1 MPARAAMLTLLRPKL
16 GHAPPAP
23 FPLVCRLPYR
33 PRMDTPTL
41 TQTATGPQVITFG
54 CRLNAYESEVMRGAA
69 EATGDANLVVV
80 NTCAV
85 TAEAERQARQTIRK
99 IKRDNPDARI
109 IVTGCAAQISPD
121 AFASMPEVTK
131 VLGNIEKLEAS
142 NFFIDPRAN
151 DKILVADIMT
161 VRETAGHLIGGFAER
176 ARAFVE
182 VQQGCDHR
190 CTFCIIPFG
199 RGNSRSVPAGVV
211 VERIRKLVDA
221 GFNEVVLTG
230 VDLTSWGPDLPGVP
244 TLGNLVQRI
253 LKLVPDLPR
262 LRLSSI
268 DSIEV
273 DEPLME
279 AITADMRVMPHL
291 HLSLQ
296 HGDDMILK
304 RMKRRHLR
312 DQAINFCAEVRKR
325 RPDVVFGADIIAG
338 FPTEDD
344 AAFEN
349 SLHLLDDCDI
359 TYLHV
364 FPYSEREGT
373 PAARMPQ
380 VEKHIR
386 KERAARLR
394 AKAALKMDT
403 YFASQ
408 VGVLADVLV
417 EKEDGSGHTAHFAPI
432 KLTGAFTVGK
442 ISRALVTRSD
452 AKSLYAEVA

>member
-1 MPARAAMLTLLRPKL
+1 MS
-16 GHAPPAP
+16 
-23 FPLVCRLPYR
+23 
-33 PRMDTPTL
+33 DTATL
-41 TQTATGPQVITFG
+41 TETATGPKIITFG
-54 CRLNAYESEVMRGAA
+54 CRLNAYESEVMRTHA
-69 EATGDANLVVV
+69 EAAGDDNLVII

-85 TAEAERQARQTIRK
+85 TAEAERQARQMIRK
-99 IKRDNPDARI
+99 VRRENPDAKI
-109 IVTGCAAQISPD
+109 VVTGCAAQISPE
-121 AFASMPEVTK
+121 AYARMPEVTR
-131 VLGNIEKLEAS
+131 VLGNVEKMDAAS
-142 NFFIDPRAN
+142 FLFDARAN
-151 DKILVADIMT
+151 DKIHVTDIMQ
-161 VRETAGHLIGGFAER
+161 VQETAGHLIGGFAER

-182 VQQGCDHR
+182 VQQGCNHR

-199 RGNSRSVPAGVV
+199 RGNSRSVPAGLV
-211 VERIRKLVDA
+211 VERVQRLVAA
-221 GFNEVVLTG
+221 GCKEVVLTG
-230 VDLTSWGPDLPGVP
+230 VDLTSWGPDLPGAP

-273 DEPLME
+273 DDALLEV
-279 AITADMRVMPHL
+279 ITGDLRVMPHL

-312 DQAINFCAEVRKR
+312 DQAIQFCADVRGR

-338 FPTEDD
+338 FPTEDE

-349 SLHLLDDCDI
+349 SLNLVDACGL

-380 VEKHIR
+380 VDKKIR
-386 KERAARLR
+386 KERAAVLR
-394 AKAALKMDT
+394 EKGAALLQN
-403 YFASQ
+403 YYAAQ
-408 VGVLADVLV
+408 VGMSADVLV
-417 EKEDGSGHTAHFAPI
+417 EKEDGSGHSAHFAPVRVSGAVTPGQI
-432 KLTGAFTVGK
+432 VHTRITGHDTKTLF
-442 ISRALVTRSD
+442 
-452 AKSLYAEVA
+452 AEVA

>member
-1 MPARAAMLTLLRPKL
+1 MEMD
-16 GHAPPAP
+16 APS
-23 FPLVCRLPYR
+23 LP
-33 PRMDTPTL
+33 
-41 TQTATGPQVITFG
+41 QAATGPQVITFG
-54 CRLNAYESEVMRGAA
+54 CRLNAYESEVMRAA
-69 EATGDANLVVV
+69 AIATGDDNLVVV

-109 IVTGCAAQISPD
+109 IVTGCAAQISPA
-121 AFASMPEVTK
+121 AFAKMPEVAK

-142 NFFIDPRAN
+142 HFSIDPRAN
-151 DKILVADIMT
+151 DKIHVADIMT

-190 CTFCIIPFG
+190 CTFCIIPYG
-199 RGNSRSVPAGVV
+199 RGNSRSVPAGLVI
-211 VERIRKLVDA
+211 ERIRKLVDA
-221 GFNEVVLTG
+221 GYNEVVLTG
-230 VDLTSWGPDLPGVP
+230 VDLTSWGPDLPGSP
-244 TLGNLVQRI
+244 SLGNLVQRI

-273 DEPLME
+273 DTPLLE
-279 AITADMRVMPHL
+279 AITSDIRVMPHL

-296 HGDDMILK
+296 HGDDLILK

-312 DQAINFCAEVRKR
+312 AQAIDFCADVRKR

-338 FPTEDD
+338 FPTEDE

-349 SLHLLDDCDI
+349 SLQLIDACDI

-364 FPYSEREGT
+364 FPYSERAGT

-394 AKAALKMDT
+394 AKAALKMQA
-403 YFASQ
+403 YFAAQ
-408 VGVLADVLV
+408 VGAYADILV
-417 EKEDGSGHTAHFAPI
+417 EKTDGSGHTAHFAPV
-432 KLTGAFTVGK
+432 KLEGGFTVGK
-442 ISRALVTRSD
+442 IAHAKIIGSD